1 MLNRLYRPSTAG
13 LGDWSW
19 WDVSSGRMQPWW
31 INVCCLDQVGWG
43 FSWRKKTSK
52 INVHRCVWLVW
63 WAPEK
68 VIYIYMYLAL
78 VLQKKEYATKFRI
91 PNTSD
96 LVNIQLLHP
105 SNLPGFAIFA
115 SLAMPYSP
123 NISIYPLNSPRTRI
137 QMMMTPCWG
146 SPGQRHTAFNGGKL
160 NTHARLKRRSLL
172 FVGNHYVHCVFRFHL
187 LIFQGSTS
195 CN

>member
-1 MLNRLYRPSTAG
+1 M
-13 LGDWSW
+13 
-19 WDVSSGRMQPWW
+19 M
-31 INVCCLDQVGWG
+31 
-43 FSWRKKTSK
+43 
-52 INVHRCVWLVW
+52 RCVLRTHAAVMDQRLLFG
-63 WAPEK
+63 PGGLRIQLKEK
-68 VIYIYMYLAL
+68 DIKNQRTQMCMACLMGPRKGYIYIYMYLAL

>member
-1 MLNRLYRPSTAG
+1 MCPQDACSRDGSTFAVWTRWAEDSAEGKRHQKSTYTDVYGLFDGPQKRLY
-13 LGDWSW
+13 
-19 WDVSSGRMQPWW
+19 
-31 INVCCLDQVGWG
+31 
-43 FSWRKKTSK
+43 
-52 INVHRCVWLVW
+52 
-63 WAPEK
+63 
-68 VIYIYMYLAL
+68 IYIYMYLAL

-172 FVGNHYVHCVFRFHL
+172 FVGNHYVYCVFRFHL